1 MCVLYDT
8 LYIMFIDGQATTP
21 RSIVMLTEA
30 SSGCWRAKMTCTLD
44 CCQAQKQQSEG
55 PCCRSTF
62 GPVRQPCWP
71 AAYQAGPAG
80 ALWARAGLPECP
92 TLVWSCWSSNSESEN
107 PGGTGIRLREQGRG
121 VLLVGYPLSPGAA
134 TLFERR

>member
-1 MCVLYDT
+1 
-8 LYIMFIDGQATTP
+8 
-21 RSIVMLTEA
+21 
-30 SSGCWRAKMTCTLD
+30 MTCTLD